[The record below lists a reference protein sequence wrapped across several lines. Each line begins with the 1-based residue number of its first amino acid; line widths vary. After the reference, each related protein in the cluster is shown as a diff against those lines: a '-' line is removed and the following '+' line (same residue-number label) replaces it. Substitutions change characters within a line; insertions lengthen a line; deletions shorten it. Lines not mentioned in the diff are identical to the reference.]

1 MARTDILPLIR
12 LLRGGFLEQL
22 CRMQTPEQNQTAT
35 ITSRPTLKEVT
46 VKIAILVLLGLLLGV
61 GHGWAASRLYSPAR
75 VAGFHTGVLEGILMP
90 AALPSLL
97 LGKDLPI
104 YAPNNIGR
112 GYNIGFLL
120 GINFCGMVF
129 FGIAFWRPRKR

>member
-1 MARTDILPLIR
+1 
-12 LLRGGFLEQL
+12 
-22 CRMQTPEQNQTAT
+22 
-35 ITSRPTLKEVT
+35 
-46 VKIAILVLLGLLLGV
+46 
-61 GHGWAASRLYSPAR
+61 
-75 VAGFHTGVLEGILMP
+75 VLEGILMP

-112 GYNIGFLL
+112 VYNIGFLL

-129 FGIAFWRPRKR
+129 FGVAFWRPRKR

>member
-1 MARTDILPLIR
+1 
-12 LLRGGFLEQL
+12 
-22 CRMQTPEQNQTAT
+22 MQTPQPNQTAT
-35 ITSRPTLKEVT
+35 STPRLTLKEVM
-46 VKIAILVLLGLLLGV
+46 VKIAILVLLSLLLGV
-61 GHGWAASRLYSPAR
+61 GHGWAASRLYSPTR
-75 VAGFHTGVLEGILMP
+75 LAGFHTGVLEGILMP

-129 FGIAFWRPRKR
+129 FGIAFWRPRKRWSGT